1 MAIVNSLQ
9 KTTLGYGTT
18 FEFSKPGITSAT
30 NATTTT
36 TFSNANLAPLASIT
50 SGKIRVKTQNTVALT
65 YPGTGA
71 GVVSSVTVQIS
82 DGTNTVI
89 LAEVPTQAA
98 SALFD
103 FTYDFITDLAPIT
116 NPVTTTYT
124 IAFVVVMTNVANGQS
139 VLDFELC
146 LNP

>member
-1 MAIVNSLQ
+1 MAIINSLQ
-9 KTTLGYGTT
+9 KTTIGYGTPLT
-18 FEFSKPGITSAT
+18 FSKTGVTNAT

-36 TFSNANLAPLASIT
+36 TFTNAQLGSMVSIT
-50 SGKIRVKTQNTVALT
+50 AGKIRVKTQNTIALT

-82 DGTNTVI
+82 DGTNTLI
-89 LAEVPTQAA
+89 LAEVPAQAA

-103 FTYDFITDLAPIT
+103 FTFDFITDLITVQNPLLAP
-116 NPVTTTYT
+116 T

-146 LNP
+146 LEP

>member
-1 MAIVNSLQ
+1 MAIINSLQ
-9 KTTLGYGTT
+9 KCTVGYGSGPQT
-18 FEFSKPGITSAT
+18 FSKQGITNAT

-36 TFSNANLAPLASIT
+36 TFTNAQLSAMVSIT
-50 SGKIRVKTQNTVALT
+50 TGKIRIKTQNTIALT

-71 GVVSSVTVQIS
+71 GVVSSITVQIS
-82 DGTNTVI
+82 DGTNTLI

-103 FTYDFITDLAPIT
+103 FTFDFITDLITVQNPLLAP
-116 NPVTTTYT
+116 T
-124 IAFVVVMTNVANGQS
+124 IAVVVVMTNVANGQS